1 MLRAVCVPSVTPN
14 SATAGTAARQASLS
28 LSCFR
33 QEYWSGLPFPAPG
46 DLPDPW
52 TESVNPAFEGR
63 FFFYHRVTWEA
74 RRAEYLINVRPS
86 TISNLII

>member
-52 TESVNPAFEGR
+52 TESVNPAFAGR
-63 FFFYHRVTWEA
+63 FFFFTTESPGKPVEQS
-74 RRAEYLINVRPS
+74 I
-86 TISNLII
+86 